1 MSGER
6 IDVTPEPTPEEAE
19 AIRRALE
26 ALGLVEPGRADPR
39 GRTWGQVPHLGRD
52 GSVTDS
58 MRYLTP

>member
-1 MSGER
+1 VTGEQ
-6 IDVTPEPTPEEAE
+6 IDVTPEPTPEEKE

-26 ALGLVEPGRADPR
+26 ALGLLEPAPPDR
-39 GRTWGQVPHLGRD
+39 GQSPNGGGD